1 MKSMRIGSLRL
12 SITPRTALV
21 ALGVVVVVVVWI
33 LAFYLPQTHKLA
45 ALGTQRATLQSTVAA
60 DEAHLERAKS
70 EDHHIGRIRAMY
82 DELDGYVPA
91 SADLY
96 TYIRTLSTAAKSAG
110 VTITSLSPNAPV
122 ATGTTY
128 SGVPITASVKGT
140 YDQLLAFVTRLYDLP
155 RLTDVNQLSITGG
168 GLGTDRGT
176 LLSATLQLA
185 IFTSQRPTEG

>member
-1 MKSMRIGSLRL
+1 MKIGSLHL

-21 ALGVVVVVVVWI
+21 ALGVVVVLVVWI

-45 ALGTQRATLQSTVAA
+45 ALGTQRATLQSTVAT

-110 VTITSLSPNAPV
+110 VTITSLSPSTLAA
-122 ATGTTY
+122 ATGTAY